1 VGFLHVGLEDEALA
15 QDPAAGVHRRMEALG
30 EFVLAVM
37 RVAVGVQVEVALRLP
52 PMCVIWHPFAN
63 GMEVC
68 SAALAPRPPAADLL
82 QMLHTDLWSAMMRAA
97 NARNGGGERRS

>member
-1 VGFLHVGLEDEALA
+1 
-15 QDPAAGVHRRMEALG
+15 
-30 EFVLAVM
+30 M

-52 PMCVIWHPFAN
+52 PMCAIWHPCAN

-82 QMLHTDLWSAMMRAA
+82 QMLHTDLC
-97 NARNGGGERRS
+97 RR

>member
-1 VGFLHVGLEDEALA
+1 
-15 QDPAAGVHRRMEALG
+15 
-30 EFVLAVM
+30 M

-52 PMCVIWHPFAN
+52 PMCAIWHPCAN

-97 NARNGGGERRS
+97 NTQDGGVNGDHNG